1 MKKKRQS
8 CTMLFL
14 NPRGEVLMLLR
25 DDKPDISYPNTWD
38 LPGGHMEK
46 GEGPPECI
54 CREMRE
60 ELPGL
65 DLGNFRKFQVVEFPE
80 RIDHLFWTRIDVKEE
95 TLNRILCEGQRA
107 AWMSLG
113 NIRRVKVASG
123 FRDVLEA
130 FFEKLERGL
139 LD

>member
-1 MKKKRQS
+1 
-8 CTMLFL
+8 
-14 NPRGEVLMLLR
+14 MLLR
-25 DDKPDISYPNTWD
+25 DDKPDIPYPNMWD

-46 GEGPPECI
+46 GERPRECI

-65 DLGNFRKFQVVEFPE
+65 DLGKFCKFQVIEFPE
-80 RIDHLFWTRIDVKEE
+80 RIDHLFWTRIDIKEE

-107 AWMSLG
+107 AWMNLED
-113 NIRRVKVASG
+113 IRRIKVASG

-130 FFEKLERGL
+130 FFEKLEKGL
-139 LD
+139 LN